1 MTPTADRPPQQTP
14 NPIAPL
20 PTRAHG
26 RSEGALV
33 TFLGHASTVIEMD
46 GVRIVTDPVLRR
58 LVGPLYRRVPQP
70 LTEPVTD
77 PDAVLISHLHLDHY
91 DPRSLRLFRRDTPIL
106 APVGAGLSLRWRG
119 FRDIHEISPGE
130 RLRVG
135 SVEVI
140 GTDAK
145 HKGTRHPLA
154 TRTPSL
160 GYVVSGTRSVY
171 FAGDTAFFS
180 GIADVWPER
189 LDLAMLPIAGIG
201 PLMPEFKH
209 MSPRHAVKAMQLLRP
224 RIVVPIHWGTYHLPG
239 TAFFR
244 LRPDFHRRA
253 PYLFMAQASVL
264 EPDVHTV
271 MLRPGEQLSLEEA
284 LEGHAGHAA
293 HGVPVPQEPAGPAEM
308 AGPGVPGGIL

>member
-1 MTPTADRPPQQTP
+1 MKRTDLSSPQQSQVPLERRPARAGDRPEG
-14 NPIAPL
+14 
-20 PTRAHG
+20 TRI
-26 RSEGALV
+26 

-46 GVRIVTDPVLRR
+46 GVRLVTDPVLRR
-58 LVGPLYRRVPQP
+58 LVGPLYRRVPRP
-70 LTEPVTD
+70 LSEPMTD
-77 PDAVLISHLHLDHY
+77 PDVILISHLHLDHY

-119 FRDIHEISPGE
+119 FRDIHEFAPGD
-130 RLRVG
+130 RIRIG
-135 SVEVI
+135 SVELV

-154 TRTPSL
+154 ARTPSL

-171 FAGDTAFFS
+171 FAGDTGFFS

-209 MSPRHAVKAMQLLRP
+209 MSPRHAVKAMELLRP

-239 TAFFR
+239 TAIFR
-244 LRPDFHRRA
+244 LGPDFHRRA
-253 PYLFMAQASVL
+253 PYLFMAQAAAL
-264 EPDVHTV
+264 EPDVHAV
-271 MLRPGEQLSLEEA
+271 LLRPGEQLLLEEV
-284 LEGHAGHAA
+284 LDGHAGHAE
-293 HGVPVPQEPAGPAEM
+293 HGVLVPRQPAEPAEM

>member
-1 MTPTADRPPQQTP
+1 MPLEPRPARAAGRP
-14 NPIAPL
+14 AG
-20 PTRAHG
+20 TRI
-26 RSEGALV
+26 

-46 GVRIVTDPVLRR
+46 GVRLVTDPVLRR
-58 LVGPLYRRVPQP
+58 LVGPLYRRVPRP
-70 LTEPVTD
+70 LTEPMTD
-77 PDAVLISHLHLDHY
+77 PDVILISHLHLDHY

-119 FRDIHEISPGE
+119 FRDIHEFAPGD
-130 RLRVG
+130 RIRIG
-135 SVEVI
+135 SVELV

-154 TRTPSL
+154 ARTPSL

-171 FAGDTAFFS
+171 FAGDTGFFS

-209 MSPRHAVKAMQLLRP
+209 MSPRHAVKAMDLLRP

-239 TAFFR
+239 TAIFR
-244 LRPDFHRRA
+244 LGPDFHRRA
-253 PYLFMAQASVL
+253 PYLFMAQAAAL
-264 EPDVHTV
+264 EPDVHAV
-271 MLRPGEQLSLEEA
+271 LLRPGEQLSLEEV
-284 LEGHAGHAA
+284 LDGHAGHAE
-293 HGVPVPQEPAGPAEM
+293 HGVPAPQQPADPAEM
-308 AGPGVPGGIL
+308 AGPGVGGGIL